1 MLSEASRNASAASRS
16 ASRCAGP
23 SKRGDKLINDG
34 APIRLWS
41 DVGGNQALGLDA
53 ELGVDAEGGFE
64 FGGSV
69 DHGVSFGE
77 CGA

>member
-1 MLSEASRNASAASRS
+1 MMV
-16 ASRCAGP
+16 P
-23 SKRGDKLINDG
+23 
-34 APIRLWS
+34 LWS

-64 FGGSV
+64 FSGSV

-77 CGA
+77 CEAY